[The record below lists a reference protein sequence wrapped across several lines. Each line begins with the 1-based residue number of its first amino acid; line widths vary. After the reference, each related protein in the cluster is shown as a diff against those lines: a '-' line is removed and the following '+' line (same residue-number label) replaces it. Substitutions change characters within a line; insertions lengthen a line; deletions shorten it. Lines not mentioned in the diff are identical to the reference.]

1 MRFDTTPRTT
11 RTRLVLI
18 SSAIILLAAAGLAYE
33 IISTRPVRE
42 AVRVYSELVSTGNRT
57 DLSDVERLTAARR
70 LCSARYLSSGSLSV
84 GPEGGIGGLPRTI
97 NKNFQ
102 SWREGPNV
110 WICPTNRIGPVYQFI
125 SENGHWRFDGLIA
138 ILRAQGEIIRTTE
151 MPDPQAP

>member
-1 MRFDTTPRTT
+1 MTT

-18 SSAIILLAAAGLAYE
+18 IGAILLLAGAALVYE

-42 AVRVYSELVSTGNRT
+42 AVRIYSELVAAGNRT
-57 DLSDVERLTAARR
+57 DLTDVERLTAVRR
-70 LCSARYLSSGSLSV
+70 LCSSRYLSTRSLSL

-102 SWREGPNV
+102 AWREGPNV

-125 SENGHWRFDGLIA
+125 SENGHWRFDGVIA
-138 ILRAQGEIIRTTE
+138 ILRARGEIIRTTE
-151 MPDPQAP
+151 MPDPEAP